1 MPSVYGQ
8 LTKIS
13 NAVGRSEYITN
24 GEKQEEIVLHEVQM
38 KYDWQTHSV
47 FEREHSQS
55 GQKNNEALEVIVPLP
70 NELYQDKEK
79 LKAVCDSLCREI
91 FGANKDYEYAVHWNA
106 SRTNLHMHVIFS
118 ERENVLDLNPKT
130 YKKDIWQDKDTGKL
144 AKANSENAVLVH
156 RKGEVQKDKDGNIK
170 YNSDIFGAKDIRFK
184 NKNFVTEKNH
194 AIGRVF
200 QEYGFDFRVQTKDSP
215 YLSQKKLYKGDSD
228 SVKKYRAA
236 AEEYNAAVRS
246 YNQAVK
252 EHIELRPE
260 TEPTY
265 QEIKK
270 SVEADI
276 KTENSKTRSISNGA
290 ITVIKEMRD
299 FVREQISRV
308 KSLITETVYAN
319 KTAEW
324 WSENKERIVEAF
336 RIHTKND
343 MDLVTL
349 NALQG
354 KLSVTKSELEK
365 QLEEAQEHDYWRG
378 EYWDQPVGTVINP
391 ELAANTEVETDT
403 NPNSNSDEDHN
414 H

>member
-1 MPSVYGQ
+1 
-8 LTKIS
+8 
-13 NAVGRSEYITN
+13 
-24 GEKQEEIVLHEVQM
+24 M
-38 KYDWQTHSV
+38 K
-47 FEREHSQS
+47 
-55 GQKNNEALEVIVPLP
+55 
-70 NELYQDKEK
+70 
-79 LKAVCDSLCREI
+79 
-91 FGANKDYEYAVHWNA
+91 
-106 SRTNLHMHVIFS
+106 

-228 SVKKYRAA
+228 SIKEYRAA
-236 AEEYNAAVRS
+236 AEKYNAAVRS

-265 QEIKK
+265 QDIKK
-270 SVEADI
+270 SVETDI
-276 KTENSKTRSISNGA
+276 RAENSKTRSISTKA
-290 ITVIKEMRD
+290 IEVIKDMTA
-299 FVREQISRV
+299 FVRSQISRV
-308 KSLITETVYAN
+308 KSLITERVYAE

-324 WSENKERIVEAF
+324 WSENKERIVDAF
-336 RIHTKND
+336 KTHTKND
-343 MDLVTL
+343 MELITL
-349 NALQG
+349 TGLQD
-354 KLSVTKSELEK
+354 KVADTKSEIEEELE
-365 QLEEAQEHDYWRG
+365 QAQENDYWLG
-378 EYWDQPVGTVINP
+378 EYWDKAPTEP
-391 ELAANTEVETDT
+391 EEPTHSKGWDI
-403 NPNSNSDEDHN
+403 SR
-414 H
+414 